1 MRRLQQTN
9 CRALAK
15 AYVKL
20 VEPRKQVYF
29 PYNGRIVV
37 AGVTQQLDPEAAK
50 PPWWPAGVRHREP
63 DHLLKEERIR
73 LLIHILCELRT
84 SHRITTKKLQEA
96 DQPIRRYIVPPERVC
111 ILDKIYRVRQEE
123 VELVEGKSDGQRQ
136 AWICR
141 MNLPEAAGATSNH
154 NEHNGDSIPFD
165 AASTNISNNLS
176 AFLMSGCVN
185 NAPPA
190 LFAPVANF
198 PANLPLD
205 HPYDVQGHFPGKYYA
220 GPGPKPIR
228 GFDMT
233 MLKSM
238 PPHVLKRKRES
249 EEIAHADAVR
259 PAVFKHNFSPS
270 VTADLQPYPVG
281 YPGGP
286 CSFLQQGL
294 VLSGPSTTEALAQPK
309 EGRDISYHFGC

>member
-1 MRRLQQTN
+1 
-9 CRALAK
+9 
-15 AYVKL
+15 
-20 VEPRKQVYF
+20 
-29 PYNGRIVV
+29 
-37 AGVTQQLDPEAAK
+37 
-50 PPWWPAGVRHREP
+50 
-63 DHLLKEERIR
+63 
-73 LLIHILCELRT
+73 
-84 SHRITTKKLQEA
+84 
-96 DQPIRRYIVPPERVC
+96 
-111 ILDKIYRVRQEE
+111 
-123 VELVEGKSDGQRQ
+123 
-136 AWICR
+136 

-220 GPGPKPIR
+220 GPGPKAIR

-259 PAVFKHNFSPS
+259 PAVFKPNFSPS

-294 VLSGPSTTEALAQPK
+294 VLSGPSTTEALAQP
-309 EGRDISYHFGC
+309 EGRDISYHFGY